1 MTAEQQHDTTE
12 ELNEALAGAFET
24 GNADGLVPFYT
35 EGATLIPPR
44 GPFTVGRAGIGAF
57 WLGVRNRFAAVS
69 FTTNDLQS
77 LGETVRRETG
87 TYVMQPNDAEA
98 ASPEGKYLFVW
109 MLVDG
114 EWQIES
120 SIWNR
125 NVDSGGGRGA
135 AQAGGGA
142 QGGGRRQPGGAGPGG
157 GQGGGPRQGGA
168 GQGGGGQGGGGQG
181 GPNRQGGGRMGGGQ
195 GGGYPGQGGRR
206 PGVGRMGGGAGV
218 GGGRQN
224 QGGGPG
230 QGGRRDA
237 RSLYDQ
243 SPGLY
248 SNLED

>member
-24 GNADGLVPFYT
+24 GNCDGLVPFYT

-57 WLGVRNRFAAVS
+57 WLGVRNRFAVVT
-69 FTTNDLQS
+69 FTTSNLQN

-98 ASPEGKYLFVW
+98 ASAEGKYLFVW
-109 MLVDG
+109 LLVEG

-125 NVDSGGGRGA
+125 NAESGGGRRA
-135 AQAGGGA
+135 AQAGGQSGWT
-142 QGGGRRQPGGAGPGG
+142 QDGSRRQMGNPVGGG
-157 GQGGGPRQGGA
+157 GQGGGARR
-168 GQGGGGQGGGGQG
+168 GGGGQGGGGQA
-181 GPNRQGGGRMGGGQ
+181 GPGRQDGGRMGGGQ
-195 GGGYPGQGGRR
+195 GGYSGQGAGR
-206 PGVGRMGGGAGV
+206 PGGGRMAGGAGV

-248 SNLED
+248 SNLDD